1 MNEALVLVAKLG
13 RTVGVQGFVRL
24 HNLSDFPEQFE
35 CGASFFDKNSR
46 VLKIKARNA
55 QSVLFEGFES
65 LESAKTLVNLD
76 LFQSVEKSRASCK
89 LGDDEFF
96 YFDII
101 GLEVFE
107 NGLLLG
113 VVKDILPAGND
124 LLLIKSDESLV
135 KKGFASEFYLPY
147 VDFYVKSV
155 ELGAKDSEKSVDLQS
170 TNLKNENLQGVNS
183 KKANSQSANSK
194 KADLQ
199 SANSKNTSL
208 RGANSSVNLKDFALK
223 STNLKGAN
231 SKRTDLKN
239 ANLNAGKIEAQNA
252 LMLLESL

>member
-65 LESAKTLVNLD
+65 LESAKTLVNLE

-155 ELGAKDSEKSVDLQS
+155 ELGAKDSKKSADLQS
-170 TNLKNENLQGVNS
+170 TNSKNENSQSAKS
-183 KKANSQSANSK
+183 KKANSQSAN
-194 KADLQ
+194 L
-199 SANSKNTSL
+199 KNTSL
-208 RGANSSVNLKDFALK
+208 RGANLSANSKDFALK

>member
-1 MNEALVLVAKLG
+1 MLVAKLG

-65 LESAKTLVNLD
+65 LECAKTLVNLE

-135 KKGFASEFYLPY
+135 KKGFVSEFYLPY
-147 VDFYVKSV
+147 VDFYIKSV
-155 ELGAKDSEKSVDLQS
+155 ELGAKDSK
-170 TNLKNENLQGVNS
+170 G
-183 KKANSQSANSK
+183 
-194 KADLQ
+194 ADLQ
-199 SANSKNTSL
+199 SANSKNENLQSANLKNTSL
-208 RGANSSVNLKDFALK
+208 RGANSSVNSKDFALK
-223 STNLKGAN
+223 STNLKGENLKSTN
-231 SKRTDLKN
+231 SKSTSS
-239 ANLNAGKIEAQNA
+239 NAGKIEAQNA

>member
-1 MNEALVLVAKLG
+1 MLVAKLG

-65 LESAKTLVNLD
+65 LESAKTLVNLE

-89 LGDDEFF
+89 LNEGEFF

-155 ELGAKDSEKSVDLQS
+155 ELGAKDSKKSADLQS
-170 TNLKNENLQGVNS
+170 ANSKNENSQSINS
-183 KKANSQSANSK
+183 KKANS
-194 KADLQ
+194 Q

-208 RGANSSVNLKDFALK
+208 RGANSSVNSKDFALK

>member
-65 LESAKTLVNLD
+65 LERAKTLVNLE

-101 GLEVFE
+101 GLKVFE

-155 ELGAKDSEKSVDLQS
+155 ELQNKQ
-170 TNLKNENLQGVNS
+170 
-183 KKANSQSANSK
+183 
-194 KADLQ
+194 
-199 SANSKNTSL
+199 
-208 RGANSSVNLKDFALK
+208 
-223 STNLKGAN
+223 
-231 SKRTDLKN
+231 
-239 ANLNAGKIEAQNA
+239 IHAQNA
-252 LMLLESL
+252 LMLLESLQER

>member
-1 MNEALVLVAKLG
+1 MLVAKLG

-65 LESAKTLVNLD
+65 LECAKTLVNLE

-101 GLEVFE
+101 GLKVFE

-155 ELGAKDSEKSVDLQS
+155 ELGAKDSKKSADLKNANS
-170 TNLKNENLQGVNS
+170 KNEN
-183 KKANSQSANSK
+183 SQSVNSK

-199 SANSKNTSL
+199 SVNSKNTSL
-208 RGANSSVNLKDFALK
+208 RGANSSVNSKNFALK

-231 SKRTDLKN
+231 SKRTDLKGTS
-239 ANLNAGKIEAQNA
+239 LNAGKIEAQNA

>member
-65 LESAKTLVNLD
+65 LECAKTLVNLE
-76 LFQSVEKSRASCK
+76 LFQSVEKSRTSCK

-155 ELGAKDSEKSVDLQS
+155 ELGAKDSEKSADLQS
-170 TNLKNENLQGVNS
+170 TSKNENSQSVNL
-183 KKANSQSANSK
+183 KKASSQSANS
-194 KADLQ
+194 
-199 SANSKNTSL
+199 SVNSKN
-208 RGANSSVNLKDFALK
+208 FALK

-231 SKRTDLKN
+231 SKSTDLKN

>member
-1 MNEALVLVAKLG
+1 MLVAKLG
-13 RTVGVQGFVRL
+13 RTVGVQGFVKL
-24 HNLSDFPEQFE
+24 HNLSDFPEQFK
-35 CGASFFDKNSR
+35 CGASFFDKNLR

-65 LESAKTLVNLD
+65 LESAKTLVNLE
-76 LFQSVEKSRASCK
+76 LFQSVEKSRTSCK
-89 LGDDEFF
+89 LNEGEFF

-113 VVKDILPAGND
+113 IVKDILPAGND

-155 ELGAKDSEKSVDLQS
+155 ELGAKDSKGANLQS
-170 TNLKNENLQGVNS
+170 ANSKNENSQSINS
-183 KKANSQSANSK
+183 KKANS
-194 KADLQ
+194 Q

-208 RGANSSVNLKDFALK
+208 RGANSSVNSKDFALK

-239 ANLNAGKIEAQNA
+239 ANSNAGKIEAQNA

>member
-1 MNEALVLVAKLG
+1 M
-13 RTVGVQGFVRL
+13 
-24 HNLSDFPEQFE
+24 
-35 CGASFFDKNSR
+35 
-46 VLKIKARNA
+46 LKIKARNA

-65 LESAKTLVNLD
+65 LESAKMLVNLE
-76 LFQSVEKSRASCK
+76 LFQSVEKSRTSCK

-155 ELGAKDSEKSVDLQS
+155 ELGAKDSKKSADLQS
-170 TNLKNENLQGVNS
+170 ANSKNEN
-183 KKANSQSANSK
+183 SQSINSK

-199 SANSKNTSL
+199 SANLKNTSL
-208 RGANSSVNLKDFALK
+208 RGANSSVNSKDFALK

>member
-1 MNEALVLVAKLG
+1 MNETLVLVAKLG

-24 HNLSDFPEQFE
+24 HNLSDFPEQFK
-35 CGASFFDKNSR
+35 CGASFFDKNLR

-65 LESAKTLVNLD
+65 LESAKTLVNLE

-89 LGDDEFF
+89 LNEGEFF

-107 NGLLLG
+107 NGLFLG

-155 ELGAKDSEKSVDLQS
+155 ELGAKDSKKSADLQS
-170 TNLKNENLQGVNS
+170 TNSKNENSQGVNS

-194 KADLQ
+194 
-199 SANSKNTSL
+199 NTSL
-208 RGANSSVNLKDFALK
+208 RGANLSTNSKDFALK
-223 STNLKGAN
+223 STNLKGTN

>member
-1 MNEALVLVAKLG
+1 M
-13 RTVGVQGFVRL
+13 RL

-65 LESAKTLVNLD
+65 LESAKTLVNLE

-89 LGDDEFF
+89 LNEGEFF

-155 ELGAKDSEKSVDLQS
+155 ELGAKDSKKS
-170 TNLKNENLQGVNS
+170 
-183 KKANSQSANSK
+183 
-194 KADLQ
+194 ADLQ
-199 SANSKNTSL
+199 SANLKNTSL
-208 RGANSSVNLKDFALK
+208 RGANLSVNSKDFALK

-231 SKRTDLKN
+231 SKRTDLKSTS
-239 ANLNAGKIEAQNA
+239 LNAGKIEAQNA

>member
-1 MNEALVLVAKLG
+1 MLVAKLG

-65 LESAKTLVNLD
+65 LECAKTLVNLE

-113 VVKDILPAGND
+113 IVKDILPAGND

-155 ELGAKDSEKSVDLQS
+155 ELGAKDSKKSADLQS
-170 TNLKNENLQGVNS
+170 ANSKNENSQSINS
-183 KKANSQSANSK
+183 KKANS
-194 KADLQ
+194 Q

-208 RGANSSVNLKDFALK
+208 RGANSSVNSKDFALK

>member
-46 VLKIKARNA
+46 VFKIKARNA

-65 LESAKTLVNLD
+65 LESAKTLVNLE

-89 LGDDEFF
+89 LNEGEFF

-135 KKGFASEFYLPY
+135 KKGFTSEFYLPY
-147 VDFYVKSV
+147 VDFYVKNV
-155 ELGAKDSEKSVDLQS
+155 ELGAKDSEKSADLQS
-170 TNLKNENLQGVNS
+170 TNSKNENS
-183 KKANSQSANSK
+183 
-194 KADLQ
+194 
-199 SANSKNTSL
+199 
-208 RGANSSVNLKDFALK
+208 
-223 STNLKGAN
+223 
-231 SKRTDLKN
+231 
-239 ANLNAGKIEAQNA
+239 NAGKIEAQNA
-252 LMLLESL
+252 LMLLESLQER

>member
-1 MNEALVLVAKLG
+1 MNETLVLVAKLG

-65 LESAKTLVNLD
+65 LESAKTLVNLE

-89 LGDDEFF
+89 LGEGEFF

-135 KKGFASEFYLPY
+135 KKGFVSEFYLPY

-155 ELGAKDSEKSVDLQS
+155 ELGAKDSKKSADLQS
-170 TNLKNENLQGVNS
+170 ANSKNENSQGVNS

-194 KADLQ
+194 
-199 SANSKNTSL
+199 NTSL
-208 RGANSSVNLKDFALK
+208 RGANLSANSKDFALK
-223 STNLKGAN
+223 STNLKGTN
-231 SKRTDLKN
+231 SKRTDLKGTS
-239 ANLNAGKIEAQNA
+239 LNAGKIEAQNA

>member
-65 LESAKTLVNLD
+65 LESAKTLVNLE

-89 LGDDEFF
+89 LNEGEFF

-101 GLEVFE
+101 GLKVFE

-135 KKGFASEFYLPY
+135 KKGFVSEFYLPY

-155 ELGAKDSEKSVDLQS
+155 ELGAKDSKKSVDLQS
-170 TNLKNENLQGVNS
+170 TNSKNENSQSVNS
-183 KKANSQSANSK
+183 KKAN
-194 KADLQ
+194 LQ

-208 RGANSSVNLKDFALK
+208 RGANLSVNLKDFALK

-231 SKRTDLKN
+231 SKRTDLKSTS
-239 ANLNAGKIEAQNA
+239 LNAGKIEAQNA

>member
-65 LESAKTLVNLD
+65 LESAKTLVNLE

-89 LGDDEFF
+89 LNEGEFF

-155 ELGAKDSEKSVDLQS
+155 ELGAKDSKKSADLQS
-170 TNLKNENLQGVNS
+170 ANSKNENSQSINS
-183 KKANSQSANSK
+183 KKANS
-194 KADLQ
+194 Q

-208 RGANSSVNLKDFALK
+208 RGANSSVNSKDFALK

>member
-1 MNEALVLVAKLG
+1 MLVAKLG

-65 LESAKTLVNLD
+65 LESAKTLVNLE

-107 NGLLLG
+107 NRLLLG
-113 VVKDILPAGND
+113 VVKDILSAGND

-155 ELGAKDSEKSVDLQS
+155 ELGAKDSEKS
-170 TNLKNENLQGVNS
+170 
-183 KKANSQSANSK
+183 
-194 KADLQ
+194 ADLQ
-199 SANSKNTSL
+199 
-208 RGANSSVNLKDFALK
+208 

-231 SKRTDLKN
+231 SKHTDLKGT
-239 ANLNAGKIEAQNA
+239 NLNAGKIEAQNA

>member
-1 MNEALVLVAKLG
+1 MNDTLVLVAKLG
-13 RTVGVQGFVRL
+13 RTVGVQGFVKL
-24 HNLSDFPEQFE
+24 HNLSDFPEQFK
-35 CGASFFDKNSR
+35 CGASFFDKNLR

-65 LESAKTLVNLD
+65 LESAKTLVNLE
-76 LFQSVEKSRASCK
+76 LFQSVEKSRTSCK
-89 LGDDEFF
+89 LNEGEFF

-113 VVKDILPAGND
+113 IVKDILPAGND

-155 ELGAKDSEKSVDLQS
+155 ELGAKDSKGANLQS
-170 TNLKNENLQGVNS
+170 ANSKNENSQSINS
-183 KKANSQSANSK
+183 KKANS
-194 KADLQ
+194 Q

-208 RGANSSVNLKDFALK
+208 RGANSSVNSKDFALK

-239 ANLNAGKIEAQNA
+239 ANSNAGKIEAQNA

>member
-1 MNEALVLVAKLG
+1 MLVAKLG

-65 LESAKTLVNLD
+65 LESAKTLVNLE

-89 LGDDEFF
+89 LNEGEFF

-147 VDFYVKSV
+147 VDFYIKSV
-155 ELGAKDSEKSVDLQS
+155 ELGAKDSKKSADLQS
-170 TNLKNENLQGVNS
+170 TNSKNENSQSINS
-183 KKANSQSANSK
+183 KKAN
-194 KADLQ
+194 LQ
-199 SANSKNTSL
+199 SANLKNTSL
-208 RGANSSVNLKDFALK
+208 RGANLSVNSKDFALK

>member
-65 LESAKTLVNLD
+65 LECAKTLVNLE
-76 LFQSVEKSRASCK
+76 LFQSVEKSRVSCK
-89 LGDDEFF
+89 LNEGEFF

-101 GLEVFE
+101 GLKVFE

-147 VDFYVKSV
+147 VDFYIKSV
-155 ELGAKDSEKSVDLQS
+155 ELGAKDSKGADLQS
-170 TNLKNENLQGVNS
+170 ANLKNE
-183 KKANSQSANSK
+183 NSQSANSK
-194 KADLQ
+194 KADSQ
-199 SANSKNTSL
+199 SANLKNTSL
-208 RGANSSVNLKDFALK
+208 RGANLSANSKDFALK

-231 SKRTDLKN
+231 SKHTDLKN

>member
-1 MNEALVLVAKLG
+1 MLVAKLG

-24 HNLSDFPEQFE
+24 RNLSDFPEQFE

-65 LESAKTLVNLD
+65 LECAKTLVNLE

-89 LGDDEFF
+89 LDDDEFF

-155 ELGAKDSEKSVDLQS
+155 ELGAKDSKKSVDLQS
-170 TNLKNENLQGVNS
+170 TNSKNE
-183 KKANSQSANSK
+183 NSQSANSK
-194 KADLQ
+194 KANSQ

-208 RGANSSVNLKDFALK
+208 RGANSSVNSKDFALK

>member
-65 LESAKTLVNLD
+65 LESAKTLVNLE

-107 NGLLLG
+107 NGLFLG

-135 KKGFASEFYLPY
+135 KKGFVRVFLLPY

-155 ELGAKDSEKSVDLQS
+155 ELGAKDSKKSADLQS
-170 TNLKNENLQGVNS
+170 ANSKNENSQSINS
-183 KKANSQSANSK
+183 KKANSQSAN
-194 KADLQ
+194 L
-199 SANSKNTSL
+199 KNTSL
-208 RGANSSVNLKDFALK
+208 RGANSSVNSKDFALK

>member
-1 MNEALVLVAKLG
+1 MLVAKLG

-35 CGASFFDKNSR
+35 CGVSFFDKNSR

-65 LESAKTLVNLD
+65 LESAKTLVNLE

-89 LGDDEFF
+89 LNEGEFF

-155 ELGAKDSEKSVDLQS
+155 ELGAKDSKGADLQNA
-170 TNLKNENLQGVNS
+170 NLKNE
-183 KKANSQSANSK
+183 NSQSANSK
-194 KADLQ
+194 KTNLQ
-199 SANSKNTSL
+199 SANLKNTSL
-208 RGANSSVNLKDFALK
+208 RGANSSVNSKNFALK
-223 STNLKGAN
+223 STNSKGTN

>member
-1 MNEALVLVAKLG
+1 MLVAKLG

-65 LESAKTLVNLD
+65 LECAKTLVNLE

-113 VVKDILPAGND
+113 IVKDILPAGND

-155 ELGAKDSEKSVDLQS
+155 ELGAKDSKKSVDLQS
-170 TNLKNENLQGVNS
+170 ANLKNE
-183 KKANSQSANSK
+183 NSQSANSK
-194 KADLQ
+194 KTNLQ
-199 SANSKNTSL
+199 SVNS
-208 RGANSSVNLKDFALK
+208 KDFAPK

-231 SKRTDLKN
+231 S
-239 ANLNAGKIEAQNA
+239 NAGKIEAQNA
-252 LMLLESL
+252 LMLLKSL

>member
-13 RTVGVQGFVRL
+13 RTVGVRGFVRL

-65 LESAKTLVNLD
+65 LESAKMLVNLE

-89 LGDDEFF
+89 LNEGEFF

-135 KKGFASEFYLPY
+135 KKGFVSEFYLPY

-155 ELGAKDSEKSVDLQS
+155 ELGAKDSEKNADLQS
-170 TNLKNENLQGVNS
+170 AKSKNENSQGVNS
-183 KKANSQSANSK
+183 KKANSQSAN
-194 KADLQ
+194 L
-199 SANSKNTSL
+199 KNTSL
-208 RGANSSVNLKDFALK
+208 RGANSSVNSKDFALK

-231 SKRTDLKN
+231 SKLTDLKGTS
-239 ANLNAGKIEAQNA
+239 LNAGKIEAQNA

>member
-1 MNEALVLVAKLG
+1 MLVAKLG

-65 LESAKTLVNLD
+65 LECAKTLVNLE
-76 LFQSVEKSRASCK
+76 LFQSVEKSRTSCK

-135 KKGFASEFYLPY
+135 KKGFVSEFYLPY
-147 VDFYVKSV
+147 VDFYIKSV
-155 ELGAKDSEKSVDLQS
+155 ELGAKDS
-170 TNLKNENLQGVNS
+170 
-183 KKANSQSANSK
+183 KKGAN
-194 KADLQ
+194 LQ
-199 SANSKNTSL
+199 SANLKNTSL
-208 RGANSSVNLKDFALK
+208 RGANSSVNSKNFALK

-231 SKRTDLKN
+231 SKRTNSKSTSS
-239 ANLNAGKIEAQNA
+239 NAGKIEAQNA

>member
-65 LESAKTLVNLD
+65 LESAKTLVNLE

-89 LGDDEFF
+89 LNEGEFF

-101 GLEVFE
+101 GLKVFE

-155 ELGAKDSEKSVDLQS
+155 ELGAKDSEKS
-170 TNLKNENLQGVNS
+170 
-183 KKANSQSANSK
+183 
-194 KADLQ
+194 ADLQ
-199 SANSKNTSL
+199 SANSKNENSQSINSKKASSQSANSKSTSL
-208 RGANSSVNLKDFALK
+208 RGANLSTNSKDFALK

-231 SKRTDLKN
+231 LKRTDLKN

>member
-65 LESAKTLVNLD
+65 LERAKTLVNLE

-155 ELGAKDSEKSVDLQS
+155 ELGAKDSKKSADLKNANS
-170 TNLKNENLQGVNS
+170 KNEN
-183 KKANSQSANSK
+183 SQSVNSK

-199 SANSKNTSL
+199 SVNSKNTSL
-208 RGANSSVNLKDFALK
+208 RGANSSVNSKNFALK

-231 SKRTDLKN
+231 SKRTDLKGTS
-239 ANLNAGKIEAQNA
+239 LNAGKIEAQNA

>member
-1 MNEALVLVAKLG
+1 MLVAKLG

-65 LESAKTLVNLD
+65 LESAKTLVNLE

-155 ELGAKDSEKSVDLQS
+155 ELGAKDSEKSADLQS
-170 TNLKNENLQGVNS
+170 TNSKNENSQSINS
-183 KKANSQSANSK
+183 KKANS
-194 KADLQ
+194 Q

-208 RGANSSVNLKDFALK
+208 RGANLSANSKDFALK

>member
-1 MNEALVLVAKLG
+1 MLVAKLG

-65 LESAKTLVNLD
+65 LESAKTLVNLE
-76 LFQSVEKSRASCK
+76 LFQSVEKSRTSCK
-89 LGDDEFF
+89 LDDDEFF

-155 ELGAKDSEKSVDLQS
+155 ELGAKDSKKSADLQS
-170 TNLKNENLQGVNS
+170 ANSKNENSQSVNS
-183 KKANSQSANSK
+183 KKANS
-194 KADLQ
+194 Q

-208 RGANSSVNLKDFALK
+208 RGANSSVNSKDFALK
-223 STNLKGAN
+223 STNSKGAN

>member
-65 LESAKTLVNLD
+65 LECAKTLVNLE
-76 LFQSVEKSRASCK
+76 LFQSVEKSRTSCK

-135 KKGFASEFYLPY
+135 KKGFVSEFYLPY
-147 VDFYVKSV
+147 VDFYIKSV
-155 ELGAKDSEKSVDLQS
+155 ELGAKDS
-170 TNLKNENLQGVNS
+170 
-183 KKANSQSANSK
+183 KKGAN
-194 KADLQ
+194 LQ
-199 SANSKNTSL
+199 SANLKNTSL
-208 RGANSSVNLKDFALK
+208 RGANSSVNSKNFALK

-231 SKRTDLKN
+231 SKRTNSKSTSS
-239 ANLNAGKIEAQNA
+239 NAGKIEAQNA

>member
-65 LESAKTLVNLD
+65 LESAKTLVNLE

-155 ELGAKDSEKSVDLQS
+155 ELGAKDSKKSADLQS
-170 TNLKNENLQGVNS
+170 ANSKNENSQSVNS
-183 KKANSQSANSK
+183 KKANSQSAN
-194 KADLQ
+194 L
-199 SANSKNTSL
+199 KNTSL
-208 RGANSSVNLKDFALK
+208 RGANSSANSKDFALK

>member
-1 MNEALVLVAKLG
+1 MLVAKLG
-13 RTVGVQGFVRL
+13 HTVGVQGFVRL

-65 LESAKTLVNLD
+65 LESAKTLVNLE

-89 LGDDEFF
+89 LNEGEFF

-101 GLEVFE
+101 GLKVFE

-155 ELGAKDSEKSVDLQS
+155 ELGAKDSKKSADLQS
-170 TNLKNENLQGVNS
+170 ANSKNENSQSINS
-183 KKANSQSANSK
+183 KKANS
-194 KADLQ
+194 Q

-208 RGANSSVNLKDFALK
+208 RGANSSVNSKDFALK

>member
-65 LESAKTLVNLD
+65 LECAKTLVNLE

-101 GLEVFE
+101 GLKVFE

-155 ELGAKDSEKSVDLQS
+155 ELGAKDSKKSADLKNANS
-170 TNLKNENLQGVNS
+170 KNEN
-183 KKANSQSANSK
+183 SQSVNSK

-199 SANSKNTSL
+199 SVNSKNTSL
-208 RGANSSVNLKDFALK
+208 RGANLSVNSKNFALK

-231 SKRTDLKN
+231 SKRTDLKGTS
-239 ANLNAGKIEAQNA
+239 LNAGKIEAQNA

>member
-24 HNLSDFPEQFE
+24 HNISDFPEQFE

-65 LESAKTLVNLD
+65 LESAKTLVNLE

-135 KKGFASEFYLPY
+135 KKGFVSEFYLPY
-147 VDFYVKSV
+147 VDFYIKSV
-155 ELGAKDSEKSVDLQS
+155 ELGAKDS
-170 TNLKNENLQGVNS
+170 
-183 KKANSQSANSK
+183 KKGAN
-194 KADLQ
+194 LQ
-199 SANSKNTSL
+199 SANLKNTSL
-208 RGANSSVNLKDFALK
+208 RGANSSVNSKNFALK

-231 SKRTDLKN
+231 SKRTNSKSTSS
-239 ANLNAGKIEAQNA
+239 NAGKIEAQNA

>member
-65 LESAKTLVNLD
+65 LESAKTLVNLE

-89 LGDDEFF
+89 LNEGEFF

-155 ELGAKDSEKSVDLQS
+155 ELGAKDSKKS
-170 TNLKNENLQGVNS
+170 
-183 KKANSQSANSK
+183 
-194 KADLQ
+194 ADLQ
-199 SANSKNTSL
+199 SANLKNTSL
-208 RGANSSVNLKDFALK
+208 RGANLSVNSKDFALK

-231 SKRTDLKN
+231 SKRTDLKSTS
-239 ANLNAGKIEAQNA
+239 LNAGKIEAQNA

>member
-1 MNEALVLVAKLG
+1 MLVAKLG

-24 HNLSDFPEQFE
+24 HNISDFPEQFE

-46 VLKIKARNA
+46 VLKIKVRNA

-65 LESAKTLVNLD
+65 LESAKTLVNLE

-89 LGDDEFF
+89 LNEGEFF

-170 TNLKNENLQGVNS
+170 TNSKNENSQSAKS
-183 KKANSQSANSK
+183 KKANSQSAN
-194 KADLQ
+194 L
-199 SANSKNTSL
+199 KNTSL
-208 RGANSSVNLKDFALK
+208 RGANLSVNSKDFALK